1 MIYGHK
7 NTDFGKGVGTGVAS
21 CHWHGKIGKI
31 CSKSCGSQSASIYG
45 CLWMLMDALQNI
57 CQILDEASRQLLR
70 FMIKGL
76 SD

>member
-21 CHWHGKIGKI
+21 CHWHGKMGKI
-31 CSKSCGSQSASIYG
+31 WKRVPKVVEARVQVF
-45 CLWMLMDALQNI
+45 MDALQNI

>member
-1 MIYGHK
+1 MGTKIPILVKGWGQGWHRAIGMGK
-7 NTDFGKGVGTGVAS
+7 QVKFGKEFQKLWKPE
-21 CHWHGKIGKI
+21 CK
-31 CSKSCGSQSASIYG
+31 Y
-45 CLWMLMDALQNI
+45 LWMLMDALQNI

>member
-1 MIYGHK
+1 MGTKIPILV
-7 NTDFGKGVGTGVAS
+7 KGWGQG

-31 CSKSCGSQSASIYG
+31 WKRVPKVVEARVQVF
-45 CLWMLMDALQNI
+45 MDALQNI

>member
-1 MIYGHK
+1 
-7 NTDFGKGVGTGVAS
+7 
-21 CHWHGKIGKI
+21 
-31 CSKSCGSQSASIYG
+31 
-45 CLWMLMDALQNI
+45 MLMDALQNI